1 MSSAEAAVE
10 VPAKPASGDD
20 DDDVPGMWSDPFGWY
35 AVKSVRRPR
44 LVFACAWGLI
54 FLMTAAGLPLFEQTP
69 NSDYDWLLGEDEV
82 VSRSYASP
90 RRRRGRACTRASR
103 SVRCGSPRS

>member
-54 FLMTAAGLPLFEQTP
+54 FLMTAAGLPLFE
-69 NSDYDWLLGEDEV
+69 
-82 VSRSYASP
+82 
-90 RRRRGRACTRASR
+90 
-103 SVRCGSPRS
+103 